1 MLKCITFDGDVSTL
15 NDLMEYLEKITQ
27 DLMEVNK
34 LLCDKQAGQPI
45 FLREALG
52 LLDFVRKIFSI
63 WKDMEETT

>member
-45 FLREALG
+45 FLQSTG

>member
-34 LLCDKQAGQPI
+34 LLCDKHAGQPI
-45 FLREALG
+45 FLREAG
-52 LLDFVRKIFSI
+52 FHHSFG
-63 WKDMEETT
+63 

>member
-34 LLCDKQAGQPI
+34 LLCDKQLDSLS
-45 FLREALG
+45 FFVRALG

>member
-45 FLREALG
+45 FLREG
-52 LLDFVRKIFSI
+52 PH
-63 WKDMEETT
+63 EER